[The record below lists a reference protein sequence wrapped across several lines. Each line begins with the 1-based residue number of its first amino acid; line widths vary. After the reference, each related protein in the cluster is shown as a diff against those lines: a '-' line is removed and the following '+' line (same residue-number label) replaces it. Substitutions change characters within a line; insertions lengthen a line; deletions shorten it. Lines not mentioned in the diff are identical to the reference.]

1 MICQKFLWYCIKLF
15 LKRKRD
21 FFYWEIYSKF
31 FLKLKQISKKK
42 KTRKNSNE
50 IIILQKEKSQQAIDN
65 ESIYFVNK

>member
-1 MICQKFLWYCIKLF
+1 M
-15 LKRKRD
+15 
-21 FFYWEIYSKF
+21 
-31 FLKLKQISKKK
+31 KLKQISNKK